1 MKHLT
6 TTQFLQFIDGSLDYA
21 SQAQCTSHLAIC
33 EKCRKEVELQKFIA
47 KESHRQ
53 PIVRTSPRFAQSVM
67 TRILPHPEK
76 SWRAHLIDN
85 LGNLLAMATVLAV
98 LGYAIMNPALFSSP
112 QQTSQ
117 QTLIPQSVS
126 DTYQG
131 FMSSLSLRASAAM
144 QRLSASTGTESNKVI
159 SLTLLSLAILIA
171 FDQFVLKKYMGLKT
185 RR

>member
-76 SWRAHLIDN
+76 SWRGAFRTLGKAGVRLAQCSGLI
-85 LGNLLAMATVLAV
+85 AV
-98 LGYAIMNPALFSSP
+98 
-112 QQTSQ
+112 
-117 QTLIPQSVS
+117 
-126 DTYQG
+126 
-131 FMSSLSLRASAAM
+131 
-144 QRLSASTGTESNKVI
+144 K
-159 SLTLLSLAILIA
+159 SLTR
-171 FDQFVLKKYMGLKT
+171 GN
-185 RR
+185 